1 MRISIAVLLSL
12 SIACLSAQDTRA
24 NISGTVTDPQGA
36 SIARAGVIVT
46 NTNTTNATKLTTNDR
61 GYYEVPLLLPG
72 TYAVVVESAGFKKAL
87 RTGIISQ
94 TSSLNRMYQVQARI
108 QF

>member
-12 SIACLSAQDTRA
+12 SIACLSAQDTRG

-46 NTNTTNATKLTTNDR
+46 NANTTNATKLTTTPWPWR
-61 GYYEVPLLLPG
+61 VLGLRKRCGPGSSAKRLP
-72 TYAVVVESAGFKKAL
+72 
-87 RTGIISQ
+87 
-94 TSSLNRMYQVQARI
+94 
-108 QF
+108 